1 MPLPETWITMC
12 HADTARGYWPSGTAR
27 TYAKEYRLFGAV
39 KVSDGCLVT
48 IQEKPFN
55 SMTFLRFMEKILP
68 LRKPDRKM
76 VVILDN
82 ARWHH
87 AKALNP
93 GWQSIK
99 ISSNSII
106 FLHTVQ
112 IWTISKEY
120 GSWHENSTSTID
132 TLHCLKT
139 LMNSL
144 SISSIYGVNLTMSV
158 PTMRN

>member
-1 MPLPETWITMC
+1 
-12 HADTARGYWPSGTAR
+12 
-27 TYAKEYRLFGAV
+27 
-39 KVSDGCLVT
+39 LVT

-93 GWQSIK
+93 G
-99 ISSNSII
+99 
-106 FLHTVQ
+106 
-112 IWTISKEY
+112 
-120 GSWHENSTSTID
+120 
-132 TLHCLKT
+132 
-139 LMNSL
+139 
-144 SISSIYGVNLTMSV
+144 
-158 PTMRN
+158 